1 MTGEGRLVRDCMI
14 EKINRVTPYTRP
26 VDEEELLDLLQ
37 DKLLEEVGE
46 VLRAMRHF
54 ARRPH
59 ELLGELGDVLD
70 VIHAIAKAYDYDFAD
85 VEKAASIKTHN
96 RGGFNTV
103 LCWAQP
109 EDMVEDR
116 GCTLMGPY
124 IDPNDIRIDT
134 YRSAGTGGQVVYDP
148 EPRAMVKIT
157 HKPTGII
164 VVASEHD
171 SQIKN
176 KAKALEMLREE
187 LRKL

>member
-26 VDEEELLDLLQ
+26 TTEEEYLDLLQ
-37 DKLLEEVGE
+37 DKLLEEVAE

-54 ARRPH
+54 AQRPH

-85 VEKAASIKTHN
+85 VEKAASMKTHDK
-96 RGGFNTV
+96 GGFNTV
-103 LCWAQP
+103 LAWRQP
-109 EDMVEDR
+109 EDEINPD
-116 GCTLMGPY
+116 
-124 IDPNDIRIDT
+124 DIRIDT
-134 YRSAGTGGQVVYDP
+134 YRSAGTGGQVIYDP

-176 KAKALEMLREE
+176 KEKALEMLREE
-187 LRKL
+187 LRKLGR